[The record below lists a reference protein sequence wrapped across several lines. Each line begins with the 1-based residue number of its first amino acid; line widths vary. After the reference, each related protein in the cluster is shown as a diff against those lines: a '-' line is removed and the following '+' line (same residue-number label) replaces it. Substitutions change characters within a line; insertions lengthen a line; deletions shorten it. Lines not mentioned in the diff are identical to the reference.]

1 MPAYASLSYSATD
14 NDGKYGLS
22 DDRGQRWAVE
32 FGSVIAPNFLVA
44 VGYTNVVEQT
54 SLDTFTI
61 LNSGF
66 AKAAGETATI
76 AEDQD
81 AITAR
86 TKYVGDH
93 RYANV
98 NWFRNR
104 YRLRSGHCVR
114 VKN

>member
-54 SLDTFTI
+54 SFDTFTI

-66 AKAAGETATI
+66 VPKRLVRQQPLLKIRMQSLHVLNTL
-76 AEDQD
+76 
-81 AITAR
+81 AR
-86 TKYVGDH
+86 SQVRQCQLVSKQVSFTV
-93 RYANV
+93 RT
-98 NWFRNR
+98 
-104 YRLRSGHCVR
+104 LRTS
-114 VKN
+114 